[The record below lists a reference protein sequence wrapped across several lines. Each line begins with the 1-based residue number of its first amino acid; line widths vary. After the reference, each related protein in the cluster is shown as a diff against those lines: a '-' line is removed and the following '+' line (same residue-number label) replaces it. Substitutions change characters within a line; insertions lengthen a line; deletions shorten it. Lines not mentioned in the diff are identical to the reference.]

1 MTDGATDNAGVMIP
15 PPLVYGAGLLIGLG
29 LDYLWPL
36 ALLPDRGGYPVAF
49 FLLAASGALIVWV
62 LVAFRKARTSI
73 DLRKPT
79 TALVTTGPFRL
90 SRNPAYVSLSLLYVS
105 IGIGTGGVWT
115 LGMIVP
121 VLVAM
126 HVTVILREER
136 YLEGKF
142 GEDYRRYKVS
152 VRRWL

>member
-121 VLVAM
+121 VLVVMRLA
-126 HVTVILREER
+126 VIAREER
-136 YLEGKF
+136 YLEAKF
-142 GEDYRRYKVS
+142 GEDYRRYKAS

>member
-1 MTDGATDNAGVMIP
+1 MTKDKADNAGVMMP
-15 PPLVYGAGLLIGLG
+15 PPLIYGAGLLIGLA
-29 LDYLWPL
+29 LEYLWPL
-36 ALLPDRGGYPVAF
+36 ALLPDRGRYPVAF
-49 FLLAASGALIVWV
+49 IVLAASGALIAWAFVE
-62 LVAFRKARTSI
+62 FRKAGTSI
-73 DLRKPT
+73 YPRQPT
-79 TALVTTGPFRL
+79 VALITSGPFRF
-90 SRNPAYVSLSLLYVS
+90 SRNPSYLSLSLLYLG
-105 IGIGTGGVWT
+105 IGIALDSVWV